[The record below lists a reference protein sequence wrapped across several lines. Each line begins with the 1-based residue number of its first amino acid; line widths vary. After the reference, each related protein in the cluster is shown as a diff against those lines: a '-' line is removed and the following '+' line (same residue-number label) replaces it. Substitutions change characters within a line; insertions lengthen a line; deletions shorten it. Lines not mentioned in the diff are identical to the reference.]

1 MKQRRVSPTLGL
13 GYMILGAFFLI
24 SPYFAV
30 VDVLPDFIGYAFILK
45 GLYCLSDMN
54 DRIEEAF
61 RLFRRLLI
69 LSCVRV
75 ALLLLIFG
83 MAAPAE
89 RPTMQLLCCFVMA
102 VLDCMAIIPA
112 WKHLSGGLIY
122 LGTRHEGKAV
132 FDKCYPGGEPQSYRS
147 LTERTF
153 SFTTVFLVV
162 REILSVLPELTV
174 LSHSLG
180 GAEMER
186 PVGLYDYIGLL
197 RGVSAAIVLVF
208 GVIWLFKFI
217 RYFCYLLKD
226 RPFFENLRQ
235 KYEAE
240 VLTRPELFARRG
252 VKCAMIFLCVALVF
266 TFDLFL
272 DDVCVTPDFLFG
284 ILSIV
289 ALLILR
295 KYIKTPWW
303 GVAMVM
309 SVLYIPLTA
318 CEWLMQIFYFRF
330 SEGASAYRR
339 ADVYY
344 QWLNMNVVRAVTLIV
359 GIILTVLLVKVL
371 GEVVRRYTGFSVT
384 AHDSASPSE
393 RVREVHK
400 DLCTRLWVA
409 FGLFVLASAVSQL
422 YMAVLPVMENTLWE
436 LVGLA
441 DFVMT
446 GVFVAFFIHTVTVIF
461 EQIDYKYMLS

>member
-1 MKQRRVSPTLGL
+1 MSQRRVRPTLGL
-13 GYMILGAFFLI
+13 GWVMIGAFFLI

-30 VDVLPDFIGYAFILK
+30 ADVLPDFIGYAFILK

-54 DRIEEAF
+54 DRIEEAS

-75 ALLLLIFG
+75 VLLLFIFG
-83 MAAPAE
+83 VAAPAE

-102 VLDCMAIIPA
+102 ILDCMTLIPA
-112 WKHLSGGLIY
+112 WKNLSGGLIY

-132 FDKCYPGGEPQSYRS
+132 FDKCYPGGEPRSALS
-147 LTERTF
+147 LTESTF
-153 SFTTVFLVV
+153 LFTTVFLVA

-186 PVGLYDYIGLL
+186 PIGLYDYIGLL
-197 RGVSAAIVLVF
+197 RGISAAIVLVF

-217 RYFCYLLKD
+217 RYFSHLLKD
-226 RPFFENLRQ
+226 GIFFENLRQ

-266 TFDLFL
+266 TVDFFL
-272 DDVCVTPDFLFG
+272 DDVCVTPDFIFG
-284 ILSIV
+284 ILSVI

-303 GVAMVM
+303 NAAMAL

-318 CEWLMQIFYFRF
+318 CEWLLQQFYFRL

-344 QWLNMNVVRAVTLIV
+344 QWVNMNVVRAVTLIV
-359 GIILTVLLVKVL
+359 GLVLMVLLVKVL
-371 GEVVRRYTGFSVT
+371 EEIVRRYTGFSVT
-384 AHDSASPSE
+384 AYDSAQPSE

-400 DLCTRLWVA
+400 DLTTRLWIA
-409 FGLFVLASAVSQL
+409 FGLGVLSSAASQI

-436 LVGLA
+436 MWGAA
-441 DFVMT
+441 DFLLT
-446 GVFVAFFIHTVTVIF
+446 GIFVAFFVHTVTLIF

>member
-1 MKQRRVSPTLGL
+1 MSQRRVRPTLGL
-13 GYMILGAFFLI
+13 GYVIVGAFFLI

-54 DRIEEAF
+54 DRIEEAS

-69 LSCVRV
+69 LSCVRL
-75 ALLLLIFG
+75 ALLLFIFG

-102 VLDCMAIIPA
+102 ILDCMAIIPA

-122 LGTRHEGKAV
+122 LGTRHEGTTV

-153 SFTTVFLVV
+153 SFTAFFLVA

-174 LSHSLG
+174 LSHSMG

-197 RGVSAAIVLVF
+197 RGCSAVIVLVL
-208 GVIWLFKFI
+208 GVVWLFKFV
-217 RYFCYLLKD
+217 RYFCHLLKD
-226 RPFFENLRQ
+226 RTFFENLHH
-235 KYEAE
+235 KYETE

-266 TFDLFL
+266 TADLFL
-272 DDVCVTPDFLFG
+272 DDVCVTPDFIFG
-284 ILSIV
+284 VLSVV

-303 GVAMVM
+303 GAAMAM

-318 CEWLMQIFYFRF
+318 CEWLMQLFYFRL

-344 QWLNMNVVRAVTLIV
+344 QWINMNVVRAITLIAGLV
-359 GIILTVLLVKVL
+359 LMILLVKVL

-384 AHDSASPSE
+384 AYDSAQPSE

-400 DLCTRLWVA
+400 GLCTRLWIA
-409 FGLFVLASAVSQL
+409 FGLGVLASAVSQL

-436 LVGLA
+436 LLGPA